1 MHTKYSDLHGNGII
15 IVLNIIQLGKN
26 FELTASCFGSR
37 GSQVR
42 ILPPRQQI

>member
-26 FELTASCFGSR
+26 FELTASCFESR

-42 ILPPRQQI
+42 ILPP